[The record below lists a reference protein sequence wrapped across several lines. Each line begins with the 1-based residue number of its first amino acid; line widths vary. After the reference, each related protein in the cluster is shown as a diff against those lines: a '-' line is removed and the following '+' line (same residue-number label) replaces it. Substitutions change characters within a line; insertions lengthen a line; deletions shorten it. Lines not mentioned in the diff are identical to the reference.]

1 MLIKILYSTLLLQ
14 KMALK
19 AVDFE
24 VFKCDGLRI
33 YLNGAFFCISMGN

>member
-19 AVDFE
+19 AAEFE
-24 VFKCDGLRI
+24 VLKCDGLQI
-33 YLNGAFFCISMGN
+33 YLNYAFFCISMGN